1 VLHSTLRMSGTCA
14 QHITQPPEPLSI
26 LVNDF
31 PADLER
37 IAMKM
42 LSKDPSERPQDLAE
56 FIEQA
61 LTFQTVA

>member
-1 VLHSTLRMSGTCA
+1 
-14 QHITQPPEPLSI
+14 
-26 LVNDF
+26 
-31 PADLER
+31 
-37 IAMKM
+37 MKM